1 MHHVGSHFLDRSIYL
16 KETFYIGEHRDIAR
30 ERGKHTRFN
39 PCSGKILCKLAA
51 GTVRDNWFE
60 FVFRKIRREVK
71 HILLCPSRGGF
82 CDEIEDPRTHV
93 RPARSRFYAQHF
105 LAHRSVA
112 GLSTSSL
119 AARSS
124 IRRLFHRFFRAI
136 ILPPMPLHTK
146 WHDFMIRG
154 TYLFTHIGYQ
164 IRRAHS
170 APCRRRCHFVC
181 GV

>member
-1 MHHVGSHFLDRSIYL
+1 MHHVGSNFLERSIYV
-16 KETFYIGEHRDIAR
+16 KETFYIGEHRDITR
-30 ERGKHTRFN
+30 ERGKHTCFN
-39 PCSGKILCKLAA
+39 PCSGKILYKLAA

-71 HILLCPSRGGF
+71 HILLCPSRGGS
-82 CDEIEDPRTHV
+82 CDEIEDPRT
-93 RPARSRFYAQHF
+93 
-105 LAHRSVA
+105 
-112 GLSTSSL
+112 
-119 AARSS
+119 S